1 MKHLAHHTTQP
12 FVQTRTGPGKG
23 IFGQRLKAER
33 LRRGFQLHAFE
44 QLTGITQSQITAY
57 ENRGVMP
64 SFVNAIAIA
73 KALECPLDWLCGL
86 ED

>member
-1 MKHLAHHTTQP
+1 MTVHHSTQP
-12 FVQTRTGPGKG
+12 WCKQSTGEGVG

-73 KALECPLDWLCGL
+73 KALECPLDWLAGL